1 MLEYHR
7 QLLKDFLVPGQ
18 SSGKQGEALLDHTA
32 CVMNCI
38 WFYGF
43 PKSCP
48 RRRFFSSFCKGVS
61 AILVYVF
68 PHPVDPG
75 QGDIC
80 QKGKQLPEAVTRVQS
95 WLVQFGIVGLLL
107 TSFIRDPLFLFFFSI
122 SYLKFSSTLLC
133 FFIIAA
139 TGFAPLLWYWRC
151 RKASSSKATS
161 LTLLKHLRK

>member
-1 MLEYHR
+1 MAFQKAVQE
-7 QLLKDFLVPGQ
+7 G
-18 SSGKQGEALLDHTA
+18 G
-32 CVMNCI
+32 
-38 WFYGF
+38 
-43 PKSCP
+43 
-48 RRRFFSSFCKGVS
+48 FFSSFCKGVS

-80 QKGKQLPEAVTRVQS
+80 QEGKQLPEAVTRVQS

-107 TSFIRDPLFLFFFSI
+107 TSFIRDPLFFFFFFPSC
-122 SYLKFSSTLLC
+122 LKFSSTLLC

-139 TGFAPLLWYWRC
+139 SGFAPLLWYWQC
-151 RKASSSKATS
+151 RKASSRKATL